1 MHLDKNFRSK
11 DPSPPLAWWD
21 KLRFLTHGRLLV
33 CVKTLKLQMHTTL
46 DPYNTTEEVELT
58 FADANFD
65 WTNGQFK
72 VLADEMNLFV
82 RTASKYDDC
91 QLMHVPNV
99 VRFLELFTIL
109 LVERLSTLIAI
120 KITVFSTFSLFFSPA
135 ILLFVSF
142 FVDLLSSISVY
153 CELTVVC
160 N

>member
-1 MHLDKNFRSK
+1 
-11 DPSPPLAWWD
+11 
-21 KLRFLTHGRLLV
+21 
-33 CVKTLKLQMHTTL
+33 MHTTL

-109 LVERLSTLIAI
+109 LVETW
-120 KITVFSTFSLFFSPA
+120 KTVYSNSKKDNGPTNGSCVTQTV
-135 ILLFVSF
+135 FVSF
-142 FVDLLSSISVY
+142 PFT
-153 CELTVVC
+153 EKK
-160 N
+160 

>member
-1 MHLDKNFRSK
+1 M
-11 DPSPPLAWWD
+11 
-21 KLRFLTHGRLLV
+21 THGRLL
-33 CVKTLKLQMHTTL
+33 CSVKTLKLQMHTTL

-99 VRFLELFTIL
+99 VRFLELF
-109 LVERLSTLIAI
+109 
-120 KITVFSTFSLFFSPA
+120 A
-135 ILLFVSF
+135 ILLK
-142 FVDLLSSISVY
+142 SISFKRSQEFEY
-153 CELTVVC
+153 PHSI
-160 N
+160 

>member
-1 MHLDKNFRSK
+1 
-11 DPSPPLAWWD
+11 
-21 KLRFLTHGRLLV
+21 
-33 CVKTLKLQMHTTL
+33 MHTTL

-109 LVERLSTLIAI
+109 LVERLSTLIAK
-120 KITVFSTFSLFFSPA
+120 KITV
-135 ILLFVSF
+135 LLMVCALHKQFLWVF
-142 FVDLLSSISVY
+142 LSQKKSKRNSEKIEIYSY
-153 CELTVVC
+153 TD
-160 N
+160 